1 MNKLADYPT
10 PGRLRHCCLSFVV
23 LFSSCPF
30 CRDTAA
36 AFCEGT
42 RVVKTLIS
50 DWKDSFDANDVLRN
64 ARLMILPCYG
74 DDDQ

>member
-1 MNKLADYPT
+1 MNKPVDYT
-10 PGRLRHCCLSFVV
+10 TLGHLSLLCVCVVFVFFLSLLSGYGCC
-23 LFSSCPF
+23 F
-30 CRDTAA
+30 C
-36 AFCEGT
+36 GGM

-50 DWKDSFDANDVLRN
+50 DWKDLFDANDVLRN